1 MRSTQ
6 LVSPS
11 TRWGAWWH
19 DAACKGMSQ
28 DAFFGT
34 DDEQMSNRMIVDAR
48 RVCFGCPVLAQC
60 LSDSF
65 YGREPHGIWA
75 GTTGRERMRMIA
87 SHRRIEDAIADGMR
101 IVSARMAAEANRKK
115 GRRRDGSAKR
125 EDSAQAV

>member
-1 MRSTQ
+1 
-6 LVSPS
+6 
-11 TRWGAWWH
+11 
-19 DAACKGMSQ
+19 MSQ

-34 DDEQMSNRMIVDAR
+34 DDEQMSNRMILDAR

-75 GTTGRERMRMIA
+75 GLTGKERMRLIS
-87 SHRRIEDAIADGMR
+87 SHRRIEDAISEGTR
-101 IVSARMAAEANRKK
+101 IVSARTAAEANRKK

-125 EDSAQAV
+125 EAGAHAV